1 MAYALGYAGGYG
13 DDVEVEP
20 PPEPPAAATGGRAR
34 GYAAPVLRRKITI
47 SQRLTWTV
55 RLPVRAEARLAWTV
69 TPKKEPVQMAVELRW
84 RAHRET
90 EELWL
95 LGVTE
100 AP

>member
-13 DDVEVEP
+13 DLGVEP
-20 PPEPPAAATGGRAR
+20 PPPIPEIQAGGRAR
-34 GYAAPVLRRKITI
+34 GYSEMVRRRKVTI

-55 RLPVRAEARLAWTV
+55 RAPVRAEARLAWMV
-69 TPKKEPVQMAVELRW
+69 TPKKEPVALVAELRW